1 MQVSTR
7 RFLTPLPPANRLAVF
22 NPHFMSEYAVPIS
35 LLSAAAFC
43 GSTCLQSPLILLFQL
58 ARKATNRCPVQNL
71 GAASLPNLNRL
82 SHPGFHESINS
93 LLFITENRQFHK
105 FINITMMLTFPHDS
119 AIRWEEVL
127 RVL

>member
-7 RFLTPLPPANRLAVF
+7 GFLTPAASEPASRFQLAFYVRVRCP
-22 NPHFMSEYAVPIS
+22 NQPAYRGGA
-35 LLSAAAFC
+35 C

-58 ARKATNRCPVQNL
+58 SRKATNRCPVQNL
-71 GAASLPNLNRL
+71 GTASLPNLNRMR
-82 SHPGFHESINS
+82 HQAFHKSIKS

-105 FINITMMLTFPHDS
+105 FIIITMILTSPHDS